1 MAKRKNGKLNL
12 AEVSAIGIGGM
23 IGGGIFAV
31 LGLAIATAGNAV
43 AFTLAGGGVIALL
56 TGLSYAHLGLHF
68 GGDGGSFTYIEKA
81 FAAPIIAGCAGWL
94 LVVGYVGTLALY
106 ATAFGDYGATLFGHG
121 GARPVTVALAGLVLL
136 GFLGI
141 NLLGARTSGVI
152 ELGVVAT
159 KLLILGAF
167 AAAGFIGIKANHFV
181 PLFDRGL
188 SSPLVAVAL
197 IFVAYEGF
205 ELIPNVIDEMNDPAR
220 NLRRAIVIAIVLTT
234 IIYILVAIAA
244 LGNLTPT
251 QIQQDQEY
259 VLAVAARPTL
269 GQAGFVLIGIAALLS
284 TASAINATLFGA
296 SRLAMVMARERAL
309 PKVFAWQERDRPVP
323 YVALLTLT
331 GLSLAFALVARLA
344 AISGFASAT
353 FLVIFAAV
361 NFSALRLAKQI
372 GLAPVI
378 PLAGGTL
385 ATLSLAVL
393 LWHDWQV
400 DRLSLY
406 LLLAVYCTVI
416 ALEVVLS
423 MRRGQR

>member
-1 MAKRKNGKLNL
+1 
-12 AEVSAIGIGGM
+12 
-23 IGGGIFAV
+23 
-31 LGLAIATAGNAV
+31 
-43 AFTLAGGGVIALL
+43 
-56 TGLSYAHLGLHF
+56 
-68 GGDGGSFTYIEKA
+68 
-81 FAAPIIAGCAGWL
+81 
-94 LVVGYVGTLALY
+94 
-106 ATAFGDYGATLFGHG
+106 
-121 GARPVTVALAGLVLL
+121 
-136 GFLGI
+136 
-141 NLLGARTSGVI
+141 
-152 ELGVVAT
+152 
-159 KLLILGAF
+159 
-167 AAAGFIGIKANHFV
+167 
-181 PLFDRGL
+181 
-188 SSPLVAVAL
+188 
-197 IFVAYEGF
+197 
-205 ELIPNVIDEMNDPAR
+205 
-220 NLRRAIVIAIVLTT
+220 
-234 IIYILVAIAA
+234 
-244 LGNLTPT
+244 
-251 QIQQDQEY
+251 
-259 VLAVAARPTL
+259 
-269 GQAGFVLIGIAALLS
+269 
-284 TASAINATLFGA
+284 
-296 SRLAMVMARERAL
+296 MARERAL

-331 GLSLAFALVARLA
+331 GLSLAFALVAPLA